1 MKEYFVYVVQ
11 CSDKSYYTGITN
23 NLERR
28 LYEHNEGI
36 NKSAYTYRKRPVVLK
51 YCETFQSPLDAIA
64 FEKKIKNWS
73 RKKKEALFKNDWER
87 IRKLS
92 LKMKS

>member
-1 MKEYFVYVVQ
+1 MREYFVYVVQ

-28 LYEHNEGI
+28 LYEHNKGV
-36 NKSAYTYRKRPVVLK
+36 NKTAYTFRRRPVTLR
-51 YCETFQSPLDAIA
+51 YCEAFKNPLDAIT
-64 FEKKIKNWS
+64 FEKKLKNWS
-73 RKKKEALFKNDWER
+73 RKKKEALFSNDWES

-92 LKMKS
+92 LKKR